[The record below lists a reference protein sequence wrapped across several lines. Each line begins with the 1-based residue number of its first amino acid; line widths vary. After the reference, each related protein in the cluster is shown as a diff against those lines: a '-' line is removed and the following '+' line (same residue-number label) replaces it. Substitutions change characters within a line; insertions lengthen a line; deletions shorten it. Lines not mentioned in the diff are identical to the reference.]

1 MKRDLNSHQYLN
13 KASFSAKRSK
23 SQGFTLLETLVAVAI
38 LAVAGVAI
46 VKSSAEHINSLI
58 VLKEITFSS
67 WVAENRLVE
76 LQLEAKWPPK
86 NNKKGKMEMAGREWF
101 WRQEVEKVGDKNM
114 RQITILVLLKE
125 DDKEP
130 AYQLTT
136 FLGDPK

>member
-1 MKRDLNSHQYLN
+1 MIKPYQNCVKSNSLT
-13 KASFSAKRSK
+13 KRSK

-46 VKSSAEHINSLI
+46 VRASAEHINSLI
-58 VLKEITFSS
+58 ALKEITFSS

-114 RQITILVLLKE
+114 RQITILVLLNE

>member
-1 MKRDLNSHQYLN
+1 MKQNLNHYRHC
-13 KASFSAKRSK
+13 AKSRSCAK
-23 SQGFTLLETLVAVAI
+23 HRKNRGFTLLETLVAIAI

-46 VKSSAEHINSLI
+46 VKSTSEHLSSLI
-58 VLKEITFSS
+58 ILKEITFSS

-76 LQLEAKWPPK
+76 LQLEGKWPPK

-114 RQITILVLLKE
+114 RQITIFVLLKE